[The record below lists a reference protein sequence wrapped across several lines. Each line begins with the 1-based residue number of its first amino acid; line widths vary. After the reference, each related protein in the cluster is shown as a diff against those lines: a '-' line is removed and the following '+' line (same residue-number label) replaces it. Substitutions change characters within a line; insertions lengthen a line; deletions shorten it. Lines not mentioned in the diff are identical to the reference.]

1 MFPVIFKISF
11 IEARSYY
18 LLWAFALLIFILWTR
33 KRAAEKYGMD
43 FDKVSSV
50 IMWVYFGAI
59 FGALAGNAA
68 EKVPFILS
76 GGGSFSDI
84 LTGGL
89 SSGPG
94 LLCGGLFGIYRLRK
108 LGMEVSL
115 FSDAVSVPTAA
126 LIAIGR
132 NGCFLE
138 GCCLG
143 RGGLYASRP
152 WWGIHFPTDPAGF
165 YRYPS
170 QLSEAFAAFLIT
182 VTLLWIEKYFLC
194 SYKKYPKCGSVLF
207 PIFLLLFGFYR
218 VFFDYLREPVSGHAF
233 FSGHLLAFVAVA
245 LGGAWLYR
253 TYRAAAAS
261 SDTHTNTRKTL

>member
-18 LLWAFALLIFILWTR
+18 LLWAFALLIFIFWTR
-33 KRAAEKYGMD
+33 KRAVERYGMD

-50 IMWVYFGAI
+50 IMWVYFAAI
-59 FGALAGNAA
+59 AGALVGNAA
-68 EKVPFILS
+68 EKIPFILS
-76 GGGSFSDI
+76 GGGSFADI
-84 LTGGL
+84 LDGGL

-94 LLCGGLFGIYRLRK
+94 LLFGGLFGIFRLRR
-108 LGMEVSL
+108 LGMDVDL

-126 LIAIGR
+126 LIAVGR

-143 RGGLYASRP
+143 SGGVFSARP
-152 WWGIHFPTDPAGF
+152 WWGVHFPTDPIGF

-170 QLSEAFAAFLIT
+170 QLSEAFAAFVIMAA
-182 VTLLWIEKYFLC
+182 LLLLEKYVLR
-194 SYKKYPKCGSVLF
+194 SYKKYPKCGAILF

-218 VFFDYLREPVSGHAF
+218 MFFDCLREPVQGHAF
-233 FSGHLLAFVAVA
+233 FSGHLLSGVAVV
-245 LGGAWLYR
+245 LGGVWLYR
-253 TYRAAAAS
+253 TYKTAADS
-261 SDTHTNTRKTL
+261 PDTNAHT